1 MNVEVIDDARF
12 EKLRKMTGPERLQ
25 LAWEISSSVMR
36 VLRSFLRTMHPDWS
50 DGKINRQA
58 VRIMSDEDIHGSDC
72 PCCHGE

>member
-12 EKLRKMTGPERLQ
+12 EKLRHMTGAERLQ
-25 LAWEISSSVMR
+25 LAWEITSSVLR
-36 VLRSFLRTMHPDWS
+36 ALRSFLRTMHPDWS

-58 VRIMSDEDIHGSDC
+58 VRIMSAEDIHGSDC